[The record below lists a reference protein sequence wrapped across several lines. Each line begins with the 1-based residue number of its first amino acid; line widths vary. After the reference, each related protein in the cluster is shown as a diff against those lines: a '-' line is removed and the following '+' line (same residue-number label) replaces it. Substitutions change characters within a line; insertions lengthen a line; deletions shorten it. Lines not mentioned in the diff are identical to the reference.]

1 MKTLRA
7 TSSECPTKAGFVA
20 VVGRPN
26 AGKSTLLNWL
36 VGEKL
41 AMVSKK
47 AQATRKRM
55 NVIVMHGDVQIIFVD
70 TPGIHEK
77 ERLLNRF
84 MLQEAIKAI
93 GDCDLVLFLAPAKDR
108 LDHYEK
114 FLALNEKNRPHIVVL
129 TKTDEVSNE
138 ALLEKIAQYRKYQ
151 DRFLALVPVSVTKN
165 VGKRQLLD
173 EIAKHLP
180 CSPWLYDPELMTTT
194 HIREIYKELIRESI
208 FDNLSDE
215 IPYETDVIIEKI
227 EELPHLDRVQATII
241 AEKKSQKMIL
251 VGKGGATIKRIGR
264 DARLKMERFAGKK
277 IYLELF
283 VSVKSGWSKNKKTL
297 SEIGYDFE

>member
-1 MKTLRA
+1 MSHD
-7 TSSECPTKAGFVA
+7 TSSEASTKAGFVA

-55 NVIVMHGDVQIIFVD
+55 NIIVMHENAQIIFVD

-84 MLQEAIKAI
+84 MLQEVFKAI
-93 GDCDLVLFLAPAKDR
+93 GDCDLILFLAPAKDR
-108 LDHYEK
+108 LDHYRK
-114 FLALNEKNRPHIVVL
+114 FLELNSQKRPHIVVL
-129 TKTDEVSNE
+129 SKIDEVGQE
-138 ALLEKIAQYRKYQ
+138 DLLKRIGEYQAYQ
-151 DRFLALVPVSVTKN
+151 DQFLALVPVSVNKN
-165 VGKRQLLD
+165 VGKEELLD
-173 EIAKHLP
+173 QIVKHLP
-180 CSPWLYDPELMTTT
+180 SSPWLYDPELLTTT
-194 HIREIYKELIRESI
+194 NIREIYKEMIRESI

-215 IPYETDVIIEKI
+215 IPYETDVVIEKI
-227 EELPHLDRVQATII
+227 EELPGLDRVHATIV

-251 VGKGGATIKRIGR
+251 VGRGGSTIKRIGR
-264 DARLKMERFAGKK
+264 DARIKMEQFSGKK
-277 IYLELF
+277 IFLELF
-283 VSVKSGWSKNKKTL
+283 VSVKSGWSKTKKSL
-297 SEIGYDFE
+297 SEIGYHFE